1 MNTETRITKL
11 LAATPETLARIDALL
26 EGNRADAPN
35 VRLLTITQTAKEAG
49 FSRATAC
56 RMIAAG
62 TLKTVEIRPGCRRV
76 PASELVRIAKGG
88 AA

>member
-1 MNTETRITKL
+1 MTAEKRFTLIL
-11 LAATPETLARIDALL
+11 SATPETLARIDALL
-26 EGNRADAPN
+26 EGKTETPC
-35 VRLLTITQTAKEAG
+35 VKLYTVTQAAKEAG

-56 RMIAAG
+56 RMINAG
-62 TLKTVEIRPGCRRV
+62 TLRTVELRPGCRRV